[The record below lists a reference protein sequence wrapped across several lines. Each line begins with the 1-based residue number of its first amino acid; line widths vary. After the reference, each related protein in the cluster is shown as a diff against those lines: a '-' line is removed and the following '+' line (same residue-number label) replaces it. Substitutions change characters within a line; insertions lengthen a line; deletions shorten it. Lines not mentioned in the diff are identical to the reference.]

1 MLETRGVFLDM
12 SKGLGGIGHEGL
24 LFNSNKM
31 ILVEISST
39 NFKHLGITYGVKPN
53 GQISDWETICA
64 VVSHGSIKLP
74 LFLLLT
80 NVLKSNLKLFADDNC
95 LFLEIC
101 HPLETARTLN
111 NDLRKISKWAKYS
124 KNFCNRYLTKQAQD
138 LIFFR
143 KSHFPKHL
151 IQKHKKHLIHTFMF
165 SSNL

>member
-1 MLETRGVFLDM
+1 MLSQSKLVCCPGSSCIYQLLAISHDIFLSFECNPLLETRGVFLDM

-53 GQISDWETICA
+53 GQISDQETICA

-80 NVLKSNLKLFADDNC
+80 NVLKSNLKLFSDDNC

-111 NDLRKISKWAKYS
+111 NDLRKISK
-124 KNFCNRYLTKQAQD
+124 
-138 LIFFR
+138 
-143 KSHFPKHL
+143 
-151 IQKHKKHLIHTFMF
+151 
-165 SSNL
+165 